1 MSCSVDVSQTCAC
14 DDVLTRTGSQPRVYI
29 CLCVYISVAVY
40 KTHVELQIRIHTLV
54 YICTYKHTERIS
66 TISPKYCT
74 YLQQECK
81 RKYFQYIYLEQI
93 LIIIRV
99 IPLLDK
105 LTANVI
111 LAGMFHK
118 CQIVDQYIYI
128 AFYYFSVL
136 LNQSLTDFYFSPKN
150 RLPQKNLFKIFWYSN
165 ESEM

>member
-1 MSCSVDVSQTCAC
+1 MQKKIFSI
-14 DDVLTRTGSQPRVYI
+14 YI
-29 CLCVYISVAVY
+29 PGTDFNNYQSNTIIG
-40 KTHVELQIRIHTLV
+40 QID
-54 YICTYKHTERIS
+54 C
-66 TISPKYCT
+66 
-74 YLQQECK
+74 
-81 RKYFQYIYLEQI
+81 
-93 LIIIRV
+93 
-99 IPLLDK
+99 
-105 LTANVI
+105 NVI